1 MGDNKKWTRRAA
13 AGSLVSGG
21 GFMLFGT
28 GGSTQITSNRD
39 VTVNTGDDEDA
50 VVRFVDRSEN
60 ADVVDSTDGE
70 EVYVIEDG
78 VGEFNINAVSVSGT
92 TDSGNDSVQIEVVED
107 AESSNSF
114 SVKAACPSEPTTFN
128 DDFLKILFELD
139 NNDQTITATRTTNN
153 EISFDCGIES
163 YDYGNFGNYR
173 DNTEKTSNSD
183 IPPGDDA
190 KGEVLNPERLNQRN
204 EHDPD
209 DRYAILKSES
219 RSGGSS
225 EKGANIGFALPSVP
239 ESEKYVLDVAVSNS
253 QPGGDWVVDV
263 VYVVDDEVVN
273 LARTGTDNKY
283 KLKKE
288 SNSFEFELNK
298 ENIDSLKQIDLYLIF
313 RMTSSGNNKTAE
325 IDYFELK
332 PAQNSTS

>member
-13 AGSLVSGG
+13 VGSFVSGG

-78 VGEFNINAVSVSGT
+78 VGEFNINRVSVSGT
-92 TDSGNDSVQIEVVED
+92 TGSGNDSVRIEVVED
-107 AESSNSF
+107 EESPNSF
-114 SVKAACPSEPTTFN
+114 SVKAACPNEPTTFN
-128 DDFLKILFELD
+128 DDFLKLLFELD
-139 NNDQTITATRTTNN
+139 NDDQTITATRTTNN
-153 EISFDCGIES
+153 RISFDCGTES
-163 YDYGNFGNYR
+163 YDYGDSANYR
-173 DNTEKTSNSD
+173 DNSGNTDNSN
-183 IPPGDDA
+183 IPPGNNA

-204 EHDPD
+204 ENDPND
-209 DRYAILKSES
+209 PYAILQGES
-219 RSGGSS
+219 NKRGNSID
-225 EKGANIGFALPSVP
+225 GANIGFALPPVP
-239 ESEKYVLDVAVSNS
+239 ESEKYVLDVFVSDK

-263 VYVVDDEVVN
+263 VDGDKN
-273 LARTGTDNKY
+273 PLTRAGNGKKD
-283 KLKKE
+283 KLKKGL
-288 SNSFEFELNK
+288 NSFEFELNEEK
-298 ENIDSLKQIDLYLIF
+298 IDPLKQIKLYLIF
-313 RMTSSGNNKTAE
+313 RMTSSGNNKKAE

-332 PAQNSTS
+332 PTQNSTS

>member
-13 AGSLVSGG
+13 VGSLVSGG

-78 VGEFNINAVSVSGT
+78 VGEFNINGVSVSVPTG
-92 TDSGNDSVQIEVVED
+92 SGNDSVRIKVDE
-107 AESSNSF
+107 ESPNSF

-128 DDFLKILFELD
+128 DDFLKLLFELD

-153 EISFDCGIES
+153 RISFDCGIAS
-163 YDYGNFGNYR
+163 YDYGDSANYR
-173 DNTEKTSNSD
+173 DNSGNTDNSD
-183 IPPGDDA
+183 IPPGNDA

-204 EHDPD
+204 ENDPND
-209 DRYAILKSES
+209 PYAILQSES
-219 RSGGSS
+219 NKGGNSID
-225 EKGANIGFALPSVP
+225 GANIGFALPPVP
-239 ESEKYVLDVAVSNS
+239 ESEKYVLDVAVSDS
-253 QPGGDWVVDV
+253 PPGGDWVVDV
-263 VYVVDDEVVN
+263 VYVANGDEVVS
-273 LARTGTDNKY
+273 LTRTGNSDKY
-283 KLKKE
+283 KLKK
-288 SNSFEFELNK
+288 NLNTFEFKLNK
-298 ENIDSLKQIDLYLIF
+298 ETIDPLKQIDLYLIF
-313 RMTSSGNNKTAE
+313 ETTSSGNKKTAE
-325 IDYFELK
+325 VDYFELK
-332 PAQNSTS
+332 PI